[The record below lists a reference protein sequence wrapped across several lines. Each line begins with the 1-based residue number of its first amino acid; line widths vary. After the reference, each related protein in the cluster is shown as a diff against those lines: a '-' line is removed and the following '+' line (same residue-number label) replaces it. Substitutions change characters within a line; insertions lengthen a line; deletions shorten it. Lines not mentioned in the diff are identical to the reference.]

1 MITPSIA
8 ELTQGN
14 FNRYT
19 LVIATAKCAKMITDE
34 YVMQRE
40 LAERRIANK
49 ETDKSIA
56 SMIRKEYRDDKAVKT
71 AVNGLYNKDFVIVG
85 LTDGD
90 EDASDGAK
98 EDAAKAAE

>member
-8 ELTQGN
+8 ELTQDQ

-90 EDASDGAK
+90 GNASDGAK
-98 EDAAKAAE
+98 EDVAKAAE

>member
-8 ELTQGN
+8 ELTQN
-14 FNRYT
+14 KFNRYT

-34 YVMQRE
+34 YVAQRE

-71 AVNGLYNKDFVIVG
+71 AVNGLYNKDFLIVG
-85 LTDGD
+85 LTDD
-90 EDASDGAK
+90 E
-98 EDAAKAAE
+98 EDIATDTDETEIEE

>member
-8 ELTQGN
+8 DLTQN
-14 FNRYT
+14 KFNRYT

-34 YVMQRE
+34 YVAQRE

-85 LTDGD
+85 LTDD
-90 EDASDGAK
+90 EEDNAPKTDSAEEDA
-98 EDAAKAAE
+98 E

>member
-8 ELTQGN
+8 ELTQN
-14 FNRYT
+14 KFNRYT

-34 YVMQRE
+34 YVAQRE

-56 SMIRKEYRDDKAVKT
+56 SMIRREYRDDKAVKT

-85 LTDGD
+85 LTDD
-90 EDASDGAK
+90 EVDEENAVNADDA
-98 EDAAKAAE
+98 EIEE

>member
-8 ELTQGN
+8 ELTQGK

-19 LVIATAKCAKMITDE
+19 LVIATAKCEKMITDE

-71 AVNGLYNKDFVIVG
+71 AVNGLNNKDFVITG
-85 LTDGD
+85 LTDG
-90 EDASDGAK
+90 EEAASSIGQTDP
-98 EDAAKAAE
+98 EE

>member
-8 ELTQGN
+8 ELTQN
-14 FNRYT
+14 KFNRYT

-34 YVMQRE
+34 YVARRE

-56 SMIRKEYRDDKAVKT
+56 SMIRREYRDDKAVKT
-71 AVNGLYNKDFVIVG
+71 AVNGLYNKDFLIVG
-85 LTDGD
+85 LTDD
-90 EDASDGAK
+90 EEDTAQDADVTES
-98 EDAAKAAE
+98 EE

>member
-8 ELTQGN
+8 DLTQN
-14 FNRYT
+14 KFNRYT

-34 YVMQRE
+34 YVAQRE

-85 LTDGD
+85 LTDD
-90 EDASDGAK
+90 EEDNTPKTDNAEEDA
-98 EDAAKAAE
+98 E

>member
-8 ELTQGN
+8 ELTQGK

-71 AVNGLYNKDFVIVG
+71 AVIGLYNKDFVIVG
-85 LTDGD
+85 LTDGND
-90 EDASDGAK
+90 DASDADQ
-98 EDAAKAAE
+98 EVAAKAAE

>member
-1 MITPSIA
+1 M
-8 ELTQGN
+8 
-14 FNRYT
+14 
-19 LVIATAKCAKMITDE
+19 IATAKCAKMITDE

-90 EDASDGAK
+90 IDASDGNQ
-98 EDAAKAAE
+98 EDAEKAAE

>member
-1 MITPSIA
+1 MIVPSIA
-8 ELTQGN
+8 ELTQGK

-90 EDASDGAK
+90 IDASDGNQ
-98 EDAAKAAE
+98 EDAEKAAE

>member
-1 MITPSIA
+1 MNMITPSIA
-8 ELTQGN
+8 DLTQGR
-14 FNRYT
+14 FNRYV
-19 LVIATAKCAKMITDE
+19 LVIAVAKCARMITDE
-34 YVMQRE
+34 YVAQRE

-71 AVNGLYNKDFVIVG
+71 AVNGLYNGDFVIVG

-90 EDASDGAK
+90 GDAS
-98 EDAAKAAE
+98 EKAEAEPAE